1 MSGIK
6 TNPNAMGGS
15 FNYDSRKGL
24 GYGQTSNT
32 PLGSNHDMGDALFNP
47 IGPYDDPKSREKDD
61 DEEIESEEELAFYSA
76 LDVQNYKGSDAY
88 AINKRNPNS
97 YNGLANTSAYLG
109 LSASHQRNGDVL
121 REFIREVIL
130 DECLNEYAGI
140 SGNIAVASSHKAK
153 NLGNKSRHYHID
165 NSTLGSMGMTN
176 GAYIDNDGYGQ
187 SHFNTTDGSETIN
200 KKKVK
205 RDEDESDIISAEE
218 QGFKG
223 STAEY
228 YNNIDKDYE
237 NILIHIQNIK
247 YM

>member
-1 MSGIK
+1 MSSIK

-61 DEEIESEEELAFYSA
+61 DEEIESEEELAFYAA

-130 DECLNEYAGI
+130 DEYLNEYAGI
-140 SGNIAVASSHKAK
+140 SGNIAVASSPKAK
-153 NLGNKSRHYHID
+153 NLGNKSRHYHKD
-165 NSTLGSMGMTN
+165 NAMLGSMGMTN
-176 GAYIDNDGYGQ
+176 GAYIKSKGYGQ
-187 SHFNTTDGSETIN
+187 SHFNTTDGAETIN
-200 KKKVK
+200 KKRAY
-205 RDEDESDIISAEE
+205 RDEEKSDIVDAEE
-218 QGFKG
+218 KGFSG

-228 YNNIDKDYE
+228 YQDLDKDYE
-237 NILIHIQNIK
+237 NILMHIQNIK
-247 YM
+247 HM